1 MASEEELEQIHG
13 IGEAMRERLRRD
25 HGLQRLSDLARLTD
39 TAVDELQQAL
49 RAARAGRVDVSRW
62 RDEARRLVIEPEAN
76 GESPLATF
84 VVEARRDSSGTGDE
98 PSFVVHHLEA
108 DETLETSNPLPTVE
122 VAAAWMRQRV
132 AGVSAPRDMAADGE
146 PADLSVRVI
155 ETEPPP
161 PWPQQ
166 PVRRGRLR
174 ISGLDVHRAD
184 DHDLNGTTR
193 SLLAGAPVTLDGAY
207 PVVLVGNVSLV
218 GAVDWATC
226 RMRCRL
232 HDLESEHVIEFAWGG
247 DSMLAPGGPGTEM
260 TSPPVSIPVGAYR
273 GELFAE
279 DRGQSVRR
287 GFCELPVITVN

>member
-1 MASEEELEQIHG
+1 MASEEELEQIRG

-25 HGLQRLSDLARLTD
+25 HGVHRLSDLARLTD

-62 RDEARRLVIEPEAN
+62 RDEARRLVSEPEASS
-76 GESPLATF
+76 ESPLATF
-84 VVEARRDSSGTGDE
+84 VVEARRGNSGTDGE

-122 VAAAWMRQRV
+122 VAAAWMRHRV
-132 AGVSAPRDMAADGE
+132 AGVSSPREVAAGGE
-146 PADLSVRVI
+146 PAELSERV
-155 ETEPPP
+155 TENEPP
-161 PWPQQ
+161 PWPQP

-174 ISGLDVHRAD
+174 ISGLEVHRAD
-184 DHDLNGTTR
+184 DRDLNGTTR
-193 SLLAGAPVTLDGAY
+193 SLLAGAPVALDGAH
-207 PVVLVGNVSLV
+207 PVILVGHVSLV
-218 GAVDWATC
+218 GAVDRATC

-260 TSPPVSIPVGAYR
+260 ASPPVSIPVGAYR

-279 DRGQSVRR
+279 DRSQSVRR

>member
-25 HGLQRLSDLARLTD
+25 HEIHRLADLARLTD

-62 RDEARRLVIEPEAN
+62 RDEARRLVSEPEAN

-84 VVEARRDSSGTGDE
+84 VVEARRGSSGTGGE
-98 PSFVVHHLEA
+98 PSFVVHHVEA
-108 DETLETSNPLPTVE
+108 DETSETSNPLPTVE
-122 VAAAWMRQRV
+122 VVAAWMRDRV
-132 AGVSAPRDMAADGE
+132 AEVSSPREGATGGE
-146 PADLSVRVI
+146 PADLSERM
-155 ETEPPP
+155 TEDAP
-161 PWPQQ
+161 PWPRR

-174 ISGLDVHRAD
+174 ISGLEVHRAD
-184 DHDLNGTTR
+184 DRDLNGTTR
-193 SLLAGAPVTLDGAY
+193 SLLADAPVTLDGAH

-232 HDLESEHVIEFAWGG
+232 HDLDSEHVIEYAWGG
-247 DSMLAPGGPGTEM
+247 DSMLAPGGPDTEM
-260 TSPPVSIPVGAYR
+260 ASAPVSIPLGAYR

-279 DRGQSVRR
+279 DRSQSVRR
-287 GFCELPVITVN
+287 GFCELPLITVN